1 MSLRCRFFTWIGLMV
16 LAPTM
21 LSAQAGTIGGKITDR
36 AGAAIPG
43 VVITIEGTGLRA
55 ASNSRGEYRVQGVPT
70 GSRVLRARGI
80 GYAPFTVTLD
90 VAPGQTVTTDVVLE
104 RAAVLLDPINVTVG
118 SRAVHLASE
127 ELAVPVDVIGSEQIA
142 RVATTETNQVLQTL
156 APSVNFPR
164 QSVSDA
170 SDIVRPFTM
179 RGLNPDHTLVLLN
192 GVRRHRTALVHIY
205 NAGMGAGGSGVDMNA
220 IPTSAIERMEILRD
234 GAAAQYGSDAISG
247 VVNVVLRS
255 GEYAPFLNT
264 QFGRHVT
271 QDYPDDGNLFS
282 FNGGVG
288 LRLGRGSINF
298 FAEYRDRDPTNRA
311 GADNTDQIASGD
323 ADVVDE
329 NGKVVQKNNAVP
341 QPNHHW
347 GDGKA
352 KDILSMV
359 NLRLPLGQGNT
370 EAYAFGGWSHR
381 KGTGNGYRRVGLDA
395 RNWPVIYPLGYL
407 PQFEGKATDWS
418 AAGGLRGAGAGWT
431 WDLGLSYGYDSFDYD
446 LSNTM
451 NVSLGPC
458 LTTACAPGLDGI
470 LGTSDD
476 PGIPNKTAI
485 FAGTLALDEFT
496 TSLNLAK
503 PFQVGLRGPLTLAV
517 GGQFRRESYEITAG
531 EPASY
536 IQGGHLDRFGDQAP
550 PGSQVFPG
558 FRPEFAG
565 SHSRTNV
572 GGYVEAESELAA
584 NLLANAA
591 GRYENYSDFG
601 DRLTGKLAL
610 RLQPSERFIVRAAAS
625 TGFRAPALSQSFYA
639 STVTNFARDANGQ
652 LQPYEVGIF
661 PVNHPAS
668 LALGARPLK
677 DETSLNLSAGFAVSP
692 SDAFTLTA
700 DVYFVRINDRI
711 MLTNELSGDDV
722 EQILAGAGVEA
733 RAARYFTNALDTET
747 KGLDLT
753 ANWAQ
758 LLGPRRL
765 DFTAYATFNRNRIKE
780 IRVPPEIASTDAT
793 FFDPYLEGGTV
804 AIERERPEWRAGLSA
819 RMSAARYD
827 GLLNFS
833 YFGKFESALFG
844 YAEEFLQQFGGK
856 LLVDVEAGY
865 RFAGQLRFALG
876 ARNLFDTYPDRLSA
890 DNGFGLFLH
899 PPGSPFGYNGRFVYA
914 RLEWVR

>member
-1 MSLRCRFFTWIGLMV
+1 MSRTRRFFTWIGLIV
-16 LAPTM
+16 LAPSIA
-21 LSAQAGTIGGKITDR
+21 LAQAGTVAGKVANR
-36 AGAAIPG
+36 AGTAIPG
-43 VVITIEGTGLRA
+43 VVITLEGTGLRVT
-55 ASNSRGEYRVQGVPT
+55 SNSRGDYRLQGVPT
-70 GSRVLRARGI
+70 GARVLRARAI
-80 GYAPFTVTLD
+80 GYTPVTVTVE
-90 VAPGQTVTTDVVLE
+90 VAPGQTVTRDLVIE

-118 SRAVHLASE
+118 SRAVHLASD

-142 RVATTETNQVLQTL
+142 RVATTETNQVLQAL

-247 VVNVVLRS
+247 VVNVVLKS
-255 GEYAPFLNT
+255 GEFSPFLNG
-264 QFGRHVT
+264 QFGRHMT
-271 QDYPDDGNLFS
+271 ADYPDDGNLYS
-282 FNGGVG
+282 FNGGLG
-288 LRLGRGSINF
+288 FRLGRGSIGF

-311 GADNTDQIASGD
+311 GADNTDQIVSGD
-323 ADVVDE
+323 ADEVDA
-329 NGKVVQKNNAVP
+329 NGKVIQKNNPVP

-352 KDILSMV
+352 EDILSMM

-370 EAYAFGGWSHR
+370 EAYAFGGFSHR

-395 RNWPVIYPLGYL
+395 RNWTVIYPLGYL
-407 PQFEGKATDWS
+407 PQFEGKVTDWS
-418 AAGGLRGAGAGWT
+418 AAGGFRGAGKGWT
-431 WDLGLSYGYDSFDYD
+431 WDLGLSYGYDSYDYD

-458 LTTACAPGLDGI
+458 LVTACAPGLDGI
-470 LGTSDD
+470 FGNSDD
-476 PGIPNKTAI
+476 PGIPNKTEI
-485 FAGTLALDEFT
+485 FAGSLSLSEFT

-503 PFQVGLRGPLTLAV
+503 PFSVGLRSPLTLAL
-517 GGQFRRESYEITAG
+517 GGQFRREGYEITAG

-536 IQGGHLDRFGDQAP
+536 IQGGHLDRFGEQAP

-572 GGYVEAESELAA
+572 GAYAEAEAELAERF
-584 NLLANAA
+584 LVNAA
-591 GRYENYSDFG
+591 GRFESYSDFG
-601 DRLTGKLAL
+601 ERLTGKLAM
-610 RLQPSERFIVRAAAS
+610 RLQASERFILRAAAS

-639 STVTNFARDANGQ
+639 STVTNFARDVNGQ

-668 LALGARPLK
+668 LALGAKPLK
-677 DETSLNLSAGFAVSP
+677 DETSVNLSAGFAVSP
-692 SDAFTLTA
+692 SDEVTLTA

-711 MLTNELSGDDV
+711 MLTNELSGADV

-747 KGLDLT
+747 KGLDIT
-753 ANWAQ
+753 ANWGRV
-758 LLGPRRL
+758 LGPRRL
-765 DFTAYATFNRNRIKE
+765 DFTGYLTFNRNRIKE
-780 IRVPPEIASTDAT
+780 IRVPAEIANTDAT

-804 AIERERPEWRAGLSA
+804 AIERERPEWRAGLST
-819 RMSAARYD
+819 RLSAARYD

-856 LLVDVEAGY
+856 LLVDLEAGY